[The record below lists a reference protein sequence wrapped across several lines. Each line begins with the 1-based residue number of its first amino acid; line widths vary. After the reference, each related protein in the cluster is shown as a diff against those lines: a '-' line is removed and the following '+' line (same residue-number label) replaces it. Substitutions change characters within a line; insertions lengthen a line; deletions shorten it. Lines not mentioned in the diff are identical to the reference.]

1 MVALRIPTFLPASA
15 NDLVRSFQDGRSTP
29 VAPRDAAS
37 IVLARAPRR
46 TTGTPTAG
54 DLEIYF
60 LLRHASM
67 QFAASMA
74 VFPGGGVDPRDFED
88 DSTPWAGPS
97 PEAWAERLEV
107 PVAMARA
114 LVYAAVR
121 ETFEESG
128 VLLAGPSADAVVAD
142 TTGDDWEADRVALEK
157 RELSFTEFLDRRELV
172 VRADLLTPWARW
184 ITPEFEPR
192 RFNTWFFLA
201 ELPEGQ
207 RTRDVSSESA
217 RVMWMPIRDAVAAAD
232 ADELAMMP
240 PQYCTIAEM
249 YDAGSVAE
257 AAAVADARAL
267 DTILPTGVF
276 ATVTGEGG
284 AEEERVVLDI
294 GDRLLEVV
302 TRLQERL
309 DAQRAAGGA
318 GGSAGGGPDA

>member
-1 MVALRIPTFLPASA
+1 MAGLRFPTVLPASA
-15 NDLVRSFQDGRSTP
+15 NDLVRSYAEGRSTP
-29 VAPRDAAS
+29 VEPRDAAS

-46 TTGTPTAG
+46 TGEQPAAG

-60 LLRHASM
+60 LLRHAKM

-97 PEAWAERLEV
+97 PETWAERLGV
-107 PVAMARA
+107 SVAMARA

-128 VLLAGPSADAVVAD
+128 VLLAGRSTEAVVAD

-157 RELSFTEFLDRRELV
+157 RELSFTEFLDRRDLV
-172 VRADLLTPWARW
+172 VRADLLTPWTRW
-184 ITPEFEPR
+184 VTPEFEPR
-192 RFNTWFFLA
+192 RFSTWFFLA

-217 RVMWMPIRDAVAAAD
+217 QVMWTSIRDAVAAAN
-232 ADELAMMP
+232 AETLAMMP

-257 AAAVADARAL
+257 AAALADAREL
-267 DTILPTGVF
+267 DTIVPTGRF
-276 ATVTGEGG
+276 ETLTDGSG
-284 AEEERVVLDI
+284 AAEERVVLDI
-294 GDRLLEVV
+294 GDRLLGVV
-302 TRLQERL
+302 TRLRERL
-309 DAQRAAGGA
+309 DAAAGRDPQA
-318 GGSAGGGPDA
+318 